1 MGWKF
6 SLHCTNLWDSFA
18 YLSKLRHWH
27 SKRLLF
33 WSRSSIRFFSF
44 VSFSWSFRISSAVWT
59 FWALSVAT
67 ISWRVLA
74 SSALDRTF
82 WSCLVASEKCKKSR
96 CHIILILGVLIIHA
110 PPTPIILYAAPITEH
125 YWSSIKDYRSC
136 RGMYGSKEI

>member
-1 MGWKF
+1 MGWKL
-6 SLHCTNLWDSFA
+6 SLA

-33 WSRSSIRFFSF
+33 WSRSSIRLFSF

-82 WSCLVASEKCKKSR
+82 WSCLVASEIWKKSR
-96 CHIILILGVLIIHA
+96 CHSILILGVLILIKHFLRL
-110 PPTPIILYAAPITEH
+110 IYNIRLFSLIFAAINTTRNLER
-125 YWSSIKDYRSC
+125 KKRENK
-136 RGMYGSKEI
+136 KEKNRQN